1 MTITVANQTYI
12 SAPEKLPLNIAT
24 LPRIVKNEMDLR
36 FATYLKSA
44 SAYWLDFPTATALML
59 WGQTVDGSQSFT
71 ATTDGTTIRVWATLE
86 HPVTL
91 GKTYLLSFTVDSFSG
106 TMVNNNVSFSI
117 VATTG
122 TNTLNVTSTGRY
134 VMVFTASASGT
145 ISIRM
150 GIGTAGNGPTN
161 ASIKF
166 SNVMIE
172 KHDTRV
178 FPSEY
183 VSAGHSRV
191 FNYDYSV
198 TIVGGKTAVETVGA
212 KYSFPKQTSVL
223 VIGDSFTNDSYSIAT
238 ARGDFPW
245 QMRVFNGDRFAIS
258 TFGVAGDQIA
268 AITAQIASAMTSVR
282 FDSRAAPYQVCLMEG
297 GINDVIASRT
307 LAQMQTDRLTQI
319 AEALAYD
326 LIPVLMTIAPYDPA
340 SAPQQTI
347 IDDYNTWLK
356 TLGYRYYDLYSHAD
370 DGAGNYKT
378 IWGTPE
384 GTHPGGG
391 LMQGS
396 EQIALKMLDLVSLIG
411 GDSI

>member
-1 MTITVANQTYI
+1 MTLSNALYL
-12 SAPEKLPLNIAT
+12 SAPEKLPYRINT
-24 LPRIVKNEMDLR
+24 LPRIVKSEMNKR
-36 FATYLKSA
+36 FETYLKSA
-44 SAYWLDFPTATALML
+44 SAYWLDFPTATPLMI

-71 ATTDGTTIRVWATLE
+71 ATTDGVTIRTWATLE

-122 TNTLNVTSTGRY
+122 TNFVNVTSTGRY

-150 GIGTAGNGPTN
+150 GIGTSGNGPTN

-172 KHDTRV
+172 KHQTRV

-212 KYSFPKQTSVL
+212 RYSYPKQTSVL
-223 VIGDSFTNDSYSIAT
+223 VVGDSFTNDAFSIDT

-245 QMRVFNGDRFAIS
+245 QMRVFNSDRFAIS
-258 TFGVAGDQIA
+258 SFGVAGETIA
-268 AITAQIASAMTSVR
+268 QTTTQMNNAMVSVR
-282 FDSRAAPYQVCLMEG
+282 VDSRAAPFKSCIMQG
-297 GINDVIASRT
+297 GVNDVIASRT
-307 LAQMQTDRLTQI
+307 LLQLQTDRLACIT
-319 AEALAYD
+319 AALGHGM
-326 LIPVLMTIAPYDPA
+326 IPVLMTIAPYDPA
-340 SAPQQTI
+340 TAPQQVI

-356 TLGYRYYDLYSHAD
+356 TLGYRYYDMYSHAN
-370 DGAGNYKT
+370 DGAGNFKAS
-378 IWGTPE
+378 WGTPE
-384 GTHPGGG
+384 GIHPGGG
-391 LMQGS
+391 IYQGS
-396 EQIALKMLDLVSLIG
+396 EKIALKMIDLISLIG
-411 GDSI
+411 GESI